1 MGLTSALFTGLS
13 GLNVNQTRLNVVG
26 NNIANANTI
35 AFKSSRALFSP
46 QFYIT
51 EGGGGPPTGDFGGT
65 NPSQRGLGAQ
75 VAAIEK
81 DFTQGALETT
91 GKKTDLAIDGK
102 GFFVVEGAERGFTRE
117 GAFVLNADNRLVT
130 QNGQYVMGYGAD
142 DAGNIIQGQLNQL
155 NVPADIK
162 SEAKATSDVVL
173 QGNLDADG
181 DVATGA
187 SVLTTAATTPLQS
200 LSAAPTIGDATLLS
214 DLTLDGTTA
223 LFNPAG
229 TPPDKLTIGGKKG
242 GRTLD
247 TLDFDLTPTSTVRN
261 LLDFY
266 NQALQ
271 IKTDEVGPPGFVT
284 PGAAFDP
291 LTNTIKIVGN
301 PGKDNALAL
310 SGTSFKSTN
319 ANMTMTFGAD
329 ATSNPS
335 GESIYTSFEVFDSLG
350 TPVTIDVEAH
360 LEEKTDAGSTWRF
373 TTSSPENTRAATF
386 DPTATGANAF
396 TGAILGSGT
405 MTFDTDGQLV
415 GTTGATVTLDRSAT
429 GATAQQS
436 INLDF
441 SQMSALSAKKSTLVM
456 DNQNGVPT
464 GLINGFE
471 IGANGIVTGTFT
483 NGQSRTLGQL
493 AIALFDNPAGL
504 IDQGGNLYVPGANSG
519 NPSITAPLE
528 LDSGAIRSGT
538 LELSNVDL
546 SREFVNL
553 IISTTG
559 FTAASRVITT
569 SDQLITELLN
579 TAR

>member
-1 MGLTSALFTGLS
+1 MALTSALFTGLS

-35 AFKSSRALFSP
+35 AFKSSRALFAP

-65 NPSQRGLGAQ
+65 NPSQRGLGAS
-75 VAAIEK
+75 VSAIEK

-102 GFFVVEGAERGFTRE
+102 GFFVVEGAERGYTRE
-117 GAFVLNADNRLVT
+117 GAFVLNADNKLVT
-130 QNGQYVMGYGAD
+130 QSGQYVLGYGAD
-142 DAGNIIQGQLNQL
+142 DAGNIIQGQLEQL

-162 SEAKATSDVVL
+162 SEAKATADVVL

-187 SVLTTAATTPLQS
+187 SVLTTSATTPLQS
-200 LSAAPTIGDATLLS
+200 LSAAPVINDTTLLS
-214 DLTLDGTTA
+214 DLTLDGTTP

-229 TPPDKLTIGGKKG
+229 TPPDTLTIAGKKG
-242 GRTLD
+242 GRTL
-247 TLDFDLTPTSTVRN
+247 TPLDFEIDPTSTVRN

-266 NQALQ
+266 NQGLQ
-271 IKTDEVGPPGFVT
+271 IKTDETNPPGVAA

-291 LTNTIKIVGN
+291 LTNTIKITGN
-301 PGKDNALAL
+301 AGKDNALAL

-319 ANMTMTFGAD
+319 PNTRLTFGD
-329 ATSNPS
+329 DPTSKPD
-335 GESIYTSFEVFDSLG
+335 GESIFTSFEVFDSLG
-350 TPVTIDVEAH
+350 TPVTIDIETH

-373 TTSSPENTRAATF
+373 TASSPDNTRAGTF
-386 DPTATGANAF
+386 DPASTGAGAF
-396 TGAILGSGT
+396 AGAILGSGT
-405 MTFDTDGQLV
+405 ITFDTDGQLV
-415 GTTGATVTLDRSAT
+415 GTTGGTVNLDRSAT
-429 GATAQQS
+429 GATAQQA

-441 SQMSALSAKKSTLVM
+441 TQLSALSARKSTLVL
-456 DNQNGVPT
+456 DSQNGVPT

-471 IGANGIVTGTFT
+471 IGANGIVTGTFS

-493 AIALFDNPAGL
+493 ALALFDNPAGL
-504 IDQGGNLYVPGANSG
+504 VDQGGNLYLSGANSG
-519 NPSITAPLE
+519 DPSITAPTE